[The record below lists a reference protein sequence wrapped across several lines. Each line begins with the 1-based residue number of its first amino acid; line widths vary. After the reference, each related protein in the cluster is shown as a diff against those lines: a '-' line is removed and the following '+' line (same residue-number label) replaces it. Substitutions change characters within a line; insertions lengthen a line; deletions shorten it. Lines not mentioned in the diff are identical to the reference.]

1 VVGSDIE
8 VSVMEMAGSGTKGK
22 LWKWPVKEDKIFYTT
37 DNVLCH
43 IEPPDVVGSR
53 GQYCFTALP
62 Q

>member
-1 VVGSDIE
+1 VIGSDIE
-8 VSVMEMAGSGTKGK
+8 VSVMEMAGSKGK

-53 GQYCFTALP
+53 GQYCFTAFP

>member
-1 VVGSDIE
+1 
-8 VSVMEMAGSGTKGK
+8 MAGSKGK

-53 GQYCFTALP
+53 GQYCFTAFP